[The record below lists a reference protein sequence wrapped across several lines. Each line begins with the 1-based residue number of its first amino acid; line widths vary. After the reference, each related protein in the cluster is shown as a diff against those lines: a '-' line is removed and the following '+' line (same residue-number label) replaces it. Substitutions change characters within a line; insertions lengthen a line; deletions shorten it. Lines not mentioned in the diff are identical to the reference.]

1 MSNIYD
7 FYDPAAVSLLD
18 NRKKVIIPQ
27 VAPEVMEEY
36 KTFSNG
42 VNSNEYQYTLLGV
55 TGMGMG
61 QIIADGQ
68 VPASDAPIQGFAKTL
83 TQYIF
88 TERLRL
94 SQQEVYY
101 MIKSGDG
108 AKLDKSIADQV
119 LNIKNSVVHLK
130 NYIAQSMIAGG
141 WSTSVA
147 FTPLSGTTVTT
158 LDTTGADGVAFFS
171 ASHPRE
177 DGGSAW
183 SNITVSGT
191 SNPTFSLT
199 ALIAARA
206 QHLAKKDGRGMPI
219 TGSKLNMFMFLD
231 GSTAYTLAQ
240 SISKTLAAGKYP
252 SALPGGSATVTSSTS
267 SPVDGNPTDSF
278 EVVGLTNYGGTG
290 VSSAMWFGL
299 DKSKINDKHGLQY
312 VKSMDLTV
320 SPFTV
325 DMVGNMD
332 YIATATEYATFG
344 GADFRFWQASNGT
357 NS

>member
-7 FYDPAAVSLLD
+7 FFDPAAVSLLD

-27 VAPEVMEEY
+27 VSPSVTEEY
-36 KTFSNG
+36 KLFSNA
-42 VNSNEYQYTLLGV
+42 VNSPEYQYTMLGV

-68 VPASDAPIQGFAKTL
+68 VPASDAPIQGFAKTM

-101 MIKSGDG
+101 MIKAGDG
-108 AKLDKSIADQV
+108 AKLDKTIADQV

-130 NYIAQSMIAGG
+130 NYIAQSLIAGG
-141 WSTSVA
+141 WSTSLS
-147 FTPLSGTTVTT
+147 FTPIGGTTATS

-177 DGGSAW
+177 DGGAAW
-183 SNITVSGT
+183 TNIVNTGT
-191 SNPTFSLT
+191 ANPTFSLT

-206 QHLAKKDGRGMPI
+206 QHAQKKDGRGLPLI
-219 TGSKLNMFMFLD
+219 GSSLDTFMFLD
-231 GSTAYTLAQ
+231 KSTAYTLAQ
-240 SISKTLAAGKYP
+240 SISKTLSAGKYP
-252 SALPGGSATVTSSTS
+252 SVLPGGSATVTSSTS
-267 SPVDGNPTDSF
+267 SPVDGNPTDGF

-290 VSSAMWFGL
+290 VTAAMWFGV
-299 DKSKINDKHGLQY
+299 DKTKMNDKYGLQY

-325 DMVGNMD
+325 DAIGNMD
-332 YIATATEYATFG
+332 YVSTATEYATFG
-344 GADFRFWQASNGT
+344 GADFRYWMASTGLNA
-357 NS
+357 